1 MKIRSLVTSLST
13 RHSSDNESYT
23 RPRTQQSIVINTS
36 EVTSTRRG
44 SLLSTWSRFS
54 RTSKRTM
61 CHGVSRV
68 KREREMER
76 PVGIRD
82 NTRHCRLDREAES
95 ILMPSSNDLVCIA
108 AEFNQAIRLES
119 QPTGSIICGYIA
131 PSLSFSLSLS
141 FRVSSP
147 WYSTSYRRIQAAM
160 IYELLRRSSL
170 RQVLHRFSYKY
181 RKRDPLISSIE
192 RRSFRRRNSM
202 TRTFVRMLFDR
213 VQSAPF
219 YQTLYFLSFLFL
231 LYFAER
237 QRTCS
242 FNVSHGKEG
251 KISTPGKI

>member
-1 MKIRSLVTSLST
+1 MKIRSLVTSLSI

-68 KREREMER
+68 IREREMER
-76 PVGIRD
+76 PVGVRD

-95 ILMPSSNDLVCIA
+95 ILRPSSNDLVCVA

-131 PSLSFSLSLS
+131 PSLSLSLS
-141 FRVSSP
+141 PSASHLHDTRRAIGAFRP
-147 WYSTSYRRIQAAM
+147 QWYTSC
-160 IYELLRRSSL
+160 YEDRRSA
-170 RQVLHRFSYKY
+170 KY
-181 RKRDPLISSIE
+181 YIG
-192 RRSFRRRNSM
+192 
-202 TRTFVRMLFDR
+202 
-213 VQSAPF
+213 SAINIGN
-219 YQTLYFLSFLFL
+219 
-231 LYFAER
+231 AIR
-237 QRTCS
+237 
-242 FNVSHGKEG
+242 
-251 KISTPGKI
+251 